1 MGPYSES
8 TEYARR
14 PHRTQR
20 RNRLPWG
27 RNLRARNTTMVDA
40 RQSQMI
46 ELQWGR
52 TLRARNT
59 AGCEF
64 AAPVVTP
71 ASMGP
76 YSESTEYDQPGRLGT
91 NEAGCFNGAVL

>member
-1 MGPYSES
+1 
-8 TEYARR
+8 
-14 PHRTQR
+14 
-20 RNRLPWG
+20 
-27 RNLRARNTTMVDA
+27 MVDP